1 MFKPALDRSEMVSSA
16 SLGLLNLQNG
26 NTSEALKLLRRA
38 KVLATKLHDDD
49 YITDIN
55 DWISKVEN

>member
-1 MFKPALDRSEMVSSA
+1 
-16 SLGLLNLQNG
+16 
-26 NTSEALKLLRRA
+26 EALKLLRRA